1 MEQRKSIQIHE
12 DFFSYGKPKNKT
24 AKSRPASS
32 DVKIRQPKSP
42 ANTTIKGNQL
52 KRQSL
57 LRMLRGHQEQRYQE
71 HLKEQYTNARPTTND
86 FEQANAFLTSIRD
99 ANQAPPPI
107 VQNSQPATS
116 VHMHSSVPR
125 LNDVP
130 KFGCLKN
137 GTLPTYRMV
146 QQQAQPTYNHY
157 VPPPPPVPEPVLPVP
172 QTINQDQYS
181 VSTNIEPSDESRALS
196 DFNKN
201 YKQKLKPGKYRK
213 TYKRKYNVGKHK
225 GGKQVGVI
233 VANKKV
239 RANTTL
245 KIQTLKQAPIS
256 DIRKFLVKEGF
267 IRVGAQTPEPVLRRM
282 YESIKLLCGS
292 VKNTNADNLLY
303 NYFNDNGDR

>member
-12 DFFSYGKPKNKT
+12 DFFSYGKSKNKT
-24 AKSRPASS
+24 AKNRASS
-32 DVKIRQPKSP
+32 GDVKIRQPKSS

-71 HLKEQYTNARPTTND
+71 QLKEQYTNSQPVAND
-86 FEQANAFLTSIRD
+86 FQQASAFLSSIRD
-99 ANQAPPPI
+99 IDNAPPPI

-146 QQQAQPTYNHY
+146 QQQTQPIYNQY
-157 VPPPPPVPEPVLPVP
+157 VPRPVPVPQPVLPVQQNP
-172 QTINQDQYS
+172 IQTHTAQS
-181 VSTNIEPSDESRALS
+181 MNIAPTDESRALS
-196 DFNKN
+196 EFNKN
-201 YKQKLKPGKYRK
+201 YKQKLSPGKYRK

-225 GGKQVGVI
+225 AGKQVGVL

-245 KIQTLKQAPIS
+245 KIQTLKQTPLS

-267 IRVGAQTPEPVLRRM
+267 IRVGAQTPETVLRRM

-303 NYFNDNGDR
+303 NYFNDAHQG